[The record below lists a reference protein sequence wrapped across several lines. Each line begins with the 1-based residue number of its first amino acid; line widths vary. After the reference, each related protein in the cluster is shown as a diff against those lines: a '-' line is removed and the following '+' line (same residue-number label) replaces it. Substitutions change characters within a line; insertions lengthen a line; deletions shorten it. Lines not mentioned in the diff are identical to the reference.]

1 MGVRGVRGDS
11 GLAGPRF
18 CPGNR
23 GEGPGVF
30 GLEGTGGTRGK
41 NRGWSHRG
49 GTGSTG
55 TVGGSSR
62 GCPQLPAPCP
72 DAASPLRTGLPEP
85 PPRPRSPPSVPGESL
100 GFLQEAVRLLSPPAP
115 LPVPPAALPEHP
127 EVSAAPTGS
136 LDALSLID
144 LQCRLLAGG
153 VGSDNGTSTGT
164 GTGTERGTRSGR
176 RRKRA
181 RPQRGADPRDPSFR
195 GVTLRIS
202 GSGEGGEVLGVSPP
216 CHRNTAGVRG
226 PPAGRKRC
234 TSCKTRRTPM
244 WRTAEDGTV
253 LCNACGIRY
262 RKYRVR
268 CQRCWNI
275 PGKSGTPQC
284 PRCPT
289 RPAGTGGDSEDATA
303 AG

>member
-1 MGVRGVRGDS
+1 MGEQPVF
-11 GLAGPRF
+11 L
-18 CPGNR
+18 R
-23 GEGPGVF
+23 GEPPDFSLLRRLLCLEPERLLLTPG
-30 GLEGTGGTRGK
+30 G
-41 NRGWSHRG
+41 
-49 GTGSTG
+49 
-55 TVGGSSR
+55 
-62 GCPQLPAPCP
+62 
-72 DAASPLRTGLPEP
+72 AATTEARRTGLPEP

-115 LPVPPAALPEHP
+115 LSVPPAALPEHP
-127 EVSAAPTGS
+127 EVSAVPTGS
-136 LDALSLID
+136 PDTLSLID
-144 LQCRLLAGG
+144 LQCQLLAGG
-153 VGSDNGTSTGT
+153 TGSDNGTSTGT
-164 GTGTERGTRSGR
+164 GSGTGSGR

-195 GVTLRIS
+195 GVTLRMRLALPRGDTGDCRLLVTARAHRIPTWSRGS
-202 GSGEGGEVLGVSPP
+202 GSSDEDAP
-216 CHRNTAGVRG
+216 VRR
-226 PPAGRKRC
+226 GRKRC
-234 TSCKTRRTPM
+234 TSCKTRRTPL